1 MQIRLKTK
9 LTVATAFLVLAV
21 VASVSTVYVITL
33 TRQVIL
39 QTYDRAEFVA
49 DQVFLQA
56 QTALN
61 DAAARGEG
69 PVSSSPADLEAWVR
83 RTIELSSGWNSA
95 VKGALGYTK
104 SIYEIIISDR
114 SGKALISS
122 DASLPSHIIYQRPD
136 ISTLVHSSFLH
147 QLHVLYGPPVSYEV
161 SLPFNLAS
169 QRFGDIRVAI
179 STALL
184 RDEISLPLEKA
195 FGFAL
200 GAILISS
207 LLAALLS
214 TAALSPLER
223 ISTQLDRISAGETD
237 FEPIARGDE
246 YGQVST
252 KISRIGRELRD
263 VREIFGALR
272 DNLNQILTNLQ
283 DGLLLF
289 NAEGRAVLASPSI
302 GKFLGVESRQIIG
315 QHVSAIFP
323 EEHPIHKALVIHG
336 EHIEPIEEV
345 EIHLE
350 SAGGT
355 RRAGLSA
362 QAVSEDG
369 TDMGTLLTLR
379 DLESIDRIGSE
390 LQVSERL
397 AAFGRVTAGV
407 AHEVKNPLNSMRVWL
422 EVLRSNLPSEP
433 EPQQAVSMLN
443 GEIERLDRVVKTF
456 LDFSR
461 PVELAWEDASLEEII
476 EDILLGARPAIERA
490 GVTLETH
497 IPHQFP
503 LVRVDR
509 QLIRQAILNLVLN
522 ACDAMPGGGHLTI
535 SLLQDA
541 EMAEVRVADTGCGIA
556 PENQRKIFQLFFTT
570 RAGGT
575 GMGLANSFRFVQL
588 HNGSIEFESMT
599 GQGTNFR
606 IRLPLAHVAER
617 TLLAGAH
624 PGEGLTRRA

>member
-9 LTVATAFLVLAV
+9 LTLATAFLVLAV
-21 VASVSTVYVITL
+21 VASVSIIYVSTL
-33 TRQVIL
+33 TRQVIK
-39 QTYDRAEFVA
+39 QTNDRAEFVA
-49 DQVFLQA
+49 QQVFLQA
-56 QTALN
+56 QQALR

-69 PVSSSPADLEAWVR
+69 PISSRRADLKAWVR

-95 VKGALGYTK
+95 VDGALGYTK
-104 SIYEIIISDR
+104 SIYEITISDR
-114 SGKALISS
+114 SGEALVSS
-122 DASLPSHIIYQRPD
+122 DSTLPSHLIYQRPD
-136 ISTLVHSSFLH
+136 IALLAHSSFLH
-147 QLHVLYGPPVSYEV
+147 QLRVLYGPPVSYEV

-184 RDEISLPLEKA
+184 RDEISPLLERA

-207 LLAALLS
+207 LLAGLLS

-223 ISTQLDRISAGETD
+223 IATQLDRISAGETD
-237 FEPIARGDE
+237 VEPIARGDE

-263 VREIFGALR
+263 VREIFGTLR
-272 DNLNQILTNLQ
+272 DNLTQIMTNLQ

-289 NAEGRAVLASPSI
+289 NAEGRAVLSSPSI

-323 EEHPIHKALVIHG
+323 EGHPIRKALVIHG
-336 EHIEPIEEV
+336 EHILPIENV
-345 EIHLE
+345 EILLE
-350 SAGGT
+350 STRGT
-355 RRAGLSA
+355 RRASLSA
-362 QAVSEDG
+362 QSVSEDG

-379 DLESIDRIGSE
+379 DLESIERIGSE

-422 EVLRSNLPSEP
+422 EVLRSNLSSEP
-433 EPQQAVSMLN
+433 EPQQAVSMLD

-461 PVELAWEDASLEEII
+461 PVELAWENANLEEII

-490 GVTLETH
+490 GITLGTH
-497 IPHQFP
+497 IPHPFP
-503 LVRVDR
+503 LVRMDR
-509 QLIRQAILNLVLN
+509 QLIRQAIFNLVLN
-522 ACDAMPGGGHLTI
+522 ACDAMPSGGHLTV

-541 EMAEVRVADTGCGIA
+541 EIAEVRVSDTGRGIA

-570 RAGGT
+570 RVGGT

-588 HNGSIEFESMT
+588 HNGSIEFESVA
-599 GQGTNFR
+599 GQGTTFR
-606 IRLPLAHVAER
+606 IRLPLAHPAEP
-617 TLLAGAH
+617 TLLSGAR
-624 PGEGLTRRA
+624 PGEPVIRRA